1 MEFFGEIRMMR
12 LEYTKVGALVKGM
25 EPEEMVSVV
34 PCCSHIGRLSMKNHD
49 SKEGRVETKQ

>member
-25 EPEEMVSVV
+25 EPGEMVSVV
-34 PCCSHIGRLSMKNHD
+34 PCCSHIGRVSMKNHD
-49 SKEGRVETKQ
+49 SKRGTS